1 MIKTII
7 INWNQLTLMGLCDR
21 RFHSTLVFTDY
32 IEGIRQLGQPKRL
45 SSRLMLLNSR
55 IVCPT
60 AYFFS
65 ILATSTLL

>member
-45 SSRLMLLNSR
+45 SSRLML
-55 IVCPT
+55 
-60 AYFFS
+60 
-65 ILATSTLL
+65 